1 MFRLSEREWSTI
13 DLTQEENFLL
23 REELA
28 AIHKNVINGKSVPQH
43 CGGVE
48 NETKNMDLLEEFAR
62 FFNYYFDPFTPVLK
76 SHVVLAAASSHAID
90 GLLSSICERGD
101 GVIVPVHL
109 VEADMSGFFG
119 NSTARLKSILAAAID
134 QSPCR
139 IRALILTNPHKT
151 LGRCFPQE
159 VLEGCLEL
167 CQQRAIH
174 LISDEE
180 YALTEFSCAEVSAP
194 APFIS
199 VLSLNTRALKCDR
212 SRVHTMWS
220 IGKDFGASGF
230 RLGCIVTQD
239 NQMLA
244 SRLEASLYSRI
255 STSSAVFTKTL
266 LSSPTLPFLIA
277 LNSARLAE
285 AYIYITDF
293 FTRRNIRYVPVSTG
307 LNIFAR
313 LAPEAS
319 TWVDED
325 AMIDRLRE
333 VGVLVTGGRQ
343 YHGGPQGKGWARL
356 SFSVEPRKLHEA
368 LERIDLTLGKAMCSP
383 T

>member
-43 CGGVE
+43 CRGVE

-62 FFNYYFDPFTPVLK
+62 FFNNYFDPFTPVLK
-76 SHVVLAAASSHAID
+76 SHVVLAAANSHAID

-101 GVIVPVHL
+101 GVIVPAGSELQHLIHSPVHL

-167 CQQRAIH
+167 CQHRAIH

-212 SRVHTMWS
+212 SRVHTIWS

-230 RLGCIVTQD
+230 RLVSYLGS
-239 NQMLA
+239 M
-244 SRLEASLYSRI
+244 SKRI
-255 STSSAVFTKTL
+255 PK
-266 LSSPTLPFLIA
+266 LP
-277 LNSARLAE
+277 
-285 AYIYITDF
+285 
-293 FTRRNIRYVPVSTG
+293 
-307 LNIFAR
+307 
-313 LAPEAS
+313 
-319 TWVDED
+319 
-325 AMIDRLRE
+325 
-333 VGVLVTGGRQ
+333 
-343 YHGGPQGKGWARL
+343 
-356 SFSVEPRKLHEA
+356 
-368 LERIDLTLGKAMCSP
+368 
-383 T
+383 